1 MGTAAFGWRSNLEIV
16 MLEFHSTLYLYG
28 SAIDEELD
36 TRDVACIVGREE
48 DRGLG
53 DLVRL
58 PQATQGHGRRKL
70 SVKTLALF
78 LGLREPCKSGSLNR
92 SWADCVDANLAVLQI
107 GGPATRK

>member
-1 MGTAAFGWRSNLEIV
+1 MMGV
-16 MLEFHSTLYLYG
+16 FHSALYLYG

-36 TRDVACIVGREE
+36 TCDVACIIAREE
-48 DRGLG
+48 DRCLG

-58 PQATQGHGRRKL
+58 PQAAQRHGRSKL

-78 LGLREPCKSGSLNR
+78 LRLREPCKSRSLNR
-92 SWADCVDANLAVLQI
+92 PWADCVDANFAVLQI